1 MWKFILAF
9 LSAIGYGISKHAG
22 DDIKTDGL
30 GMNQTDKDFV
40 AYLKRMVANG
50 SMSESEALSRFQSKG
65 GTREMW
71 DSVTGNENS
80 FLGINTGDFGT
91 TDDYSGFL
99 GLGSSFGDFLN
110 AYTNRLTGAH
120 MTGAEVEAN
129 QMSMQNQEDIFGRQV
144 AGMQKAGLNPAL
156 MYQNGASPST
166 PQAQSSVSGAANMS
180 DLMSLLTLP
189 LQMKMLKAQT
199 ANVDSQTR
207 RNDAETELAKRKEEN
222 MALVN
227 AYYPAVTEAGLQK
240 TLSSIGVDISTIDKN
255 EAQTALTNVQKLIA
269 DKENKY
275 ADEYYHWRSEYEK
288 AHTQEAKDAAAA
300 HAAQALMTGYEY
312 TYASE
317 HGAKLSSSSILALC
331 SAIGEFTG
339 LSNESTQSAV
349 RNVLATALDDT
360 KHPGQMYQK
369 AGKQVGDL
377 AKKGVSK
384 LKSAYK
390 RFDRWRNNEKKMPWV
405 R

>member
-1 MWKFILAF
+1 MVSGTHPFLGVCWLPLIPFCDMAWKNAKGGFLYWLNLALNPDHPWKNYYDPISGETDSSGNSLIQDFSSENRQKTNVLSGLGSVLNGSEGDTSFLGSLGTF
-9 LSAIGYGISKHAG
+9 LSAYA
-22 DDIKTDGL
+22 
-30 GMNQTDKDFV
+30 
-40 AYLKRMVANG
+40 
-50 SMSESEALSRFQSKG
+50 
-65 GTREMW
+65 
-71 DSVTGNENS
+71 
-80 FLGINTGDFGT
+80 
-91 TDDYSGFL
+91 
-99 GLGSSFGDFLN
+99 
-110 AYTNRLTGAH
+110 NRLTGAH

-129 QMSMQNQEDIFGRQV
+129 QMSMQNAEDIFGRQV
-144 AGMQKAGLNPAL
+144 AGMQKAGLNPAM

-180 DLMSLLTLP
+180 DLMSLITLP

-207 RNDAETELAKRKEEN
+207 RNDAETDLTKRKEEN

-227 AYYPAVTEAGLQK
+227 AYYPAVTEVGLQK
-240 TLSSIGVDISTIDKN
+240 TLSSIGVDLSTIDKN
-255 EAQTALTNVQKLIA
+255 DAQTALTNVQKLIA

-275 ADEYYHWRSEYEK
+275 AEEYYHWRSEYEQAK
-288 AHTQEAKDAAAA
+288 TQEAKDSAAA

-312 TYASE
+312 QYATE

-339 LSNESTQSAV
+339 LTNESTQSAV
-349 RNVLATALDDT
+349 RNVFATAVDDT

-369 AGKQVGDL
+369 AGQQVKELGKKAGKKVKQVYD
-377 AKKGVSK
+377 
-384 LKSAYK
+384 
-390 RFDRWRNNEKKMPWV
+390 RFERWRNKEKKMPWV

>member
-1 MWKFILAF
+1 MANYRNGTGSSHGYTSTGQSGAGRSKSSGFRSFLLAIRDMIF
-9 LSAIGYGISKHAG
+9 GKSGKE
-22 DDIKTDGL
+22 DGL
-30 GMNQTDKDFV
+30 FD
-40 AYLKRMVANG
+40 
-50 SMSESEALSRFQSKG
+50 
-65 GTREMW
+65 
-71 DSVTGNENS
+71 EN
-80 FLGINTGDFGT
+80 GDFTSDGFGIG
-91 TDDYSGFL
+91 DSSGDSSGFL
-99 GLGSSFGDFLN
+99 GLGSSLSGFLT
-110 AYTNRLTGAH
+110 ALANRLTGAH
-120 MTGAEVEAN
+120 MVNADIEAN
-129 QMSMQNQEDIFGRQV
+129 ALSMQNQEDIFGRQV
-144 AGMQKAGLNPAL
+144 TGMQKAGLNPAL
-156 MYQNGASPST
+156 MYQNGSSPST
-166 PQAQSSVSGAANMS
+166 PQAQNSYQGAANMS
-180 DLMSLLTLP
+180 DLMSMITLP

-207 RNDAETELAKRKEEN
+207 RNDAETELTKRKEEN

-255 EAQTALTNVQKLIA
+255 DAQTALTNVQKLIA

-275 ADEYYHWRSEYEK
+275 AEEYFHWRSEYEK
-288 AHTQEAKDAAAA
+288 AHTQEARDSAAA

-312 TYASE
+312 TYAVE

-339 LSNESTQSAV
+339 LTNESTQSAV
-349 RNVLATALDDT
+349 RNVLATAMDDVN
-360 KHPGQMYQK
+360 HPGQMFRK
-369 AGKQVGDL
+369 AGEQAFDL

-390 RFDRWRNNEKKMPWV
+390 RFDRWRNREKKMPWV